1 MHGRFARAM
10 ERLHRVGSHRL
21 ADSVGRYLE
30 PGRPPVCGLAL
41 QTDQNVLVN
50 GPEGLLRSNQTAVGW
65 KASELPKYAVRAGV
79 FEVNGKRLLIE
90 DIIEDDGHWIVA
102 ACMEQKP

>member
-1 MHGRFARAM
+1 MHGRFAKALD
-10 ERLHRVGSHRL
+10 RLHRVGAKRL
-21 ADSVGRYLE
+21 ADSVGTYTE
-30 PGRPPVCGLAL
+30 PGLAPVCGIPLH
-41 QTDQNVLVN
+41 TDQNVLVN
-50 GPEGLLRSNQTAVGW
+50 GAEGLLRSNQTAVGW
-65 KASELPKYAVRAGV
+65 KAGDLPKYAVRVGI